1 MKDAGETLER
11 TRVTGLDSAANG
23 NGEIMG
29 KNEGVKARNRET
41 ESRPGSLAVCSKWRF
56 GYGGG
61 GGTADYPHTE
71 LQAGHQH

>member
-1 MKDAGETLER
+1 MKDAGETQER
-11 TRVTGLDSAANG
+11 TRVTSLDTTANG

-29 KNEGVKARNRET
+29 KNGGVKVRNREM

-56 GYGGG
+56 GCGG